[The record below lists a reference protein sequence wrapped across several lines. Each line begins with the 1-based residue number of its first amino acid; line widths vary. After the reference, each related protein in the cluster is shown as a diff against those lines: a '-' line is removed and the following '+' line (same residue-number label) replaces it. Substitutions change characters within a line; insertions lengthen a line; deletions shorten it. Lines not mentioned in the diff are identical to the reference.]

1 MGSNYVRT
9 IEVKTLV
16 EKKKNDMTSNYNNIV
31 DAIIIINVVIIISLH
46 HKFVPRGTEGQE
58 RIISTKWAA
67 TKVNKEKNGFLV

>member
-16 EKKKNDMTSNYNNIV
+16 EKKKNDMTSKYNNIV

-58 RIISTKWAA
+58 RIISTK
-67 TKVNKEKNGFLV
+67 

>member
-58 RIISTKWAA
+58 RIISTK
-67 TKVNKEKNGFLV
+67 